1 MRNLFVFIL
10 IAISS
15 SSIAQNT
22 NEKIIQNNYLLAENY
37 YRENAFEKAT
47 FLYKELYD
55 NSPFNTNYLERLI
68 SCYQETDR
76 FLIAEKLLKNK
87 IKTNKNHSY
96 LYVYLGYNYEKQ
108 QLKDTAEINYKI
120 ALTSL
125 NKSTIYA
132 AVIGGL
138 FKEYN
143 LLDNAILAYEKAMQI
158 NKNANY
164 IFQIAEI
171 YGEKGNYKKMF
182 ESYIELVDSNDR
194 YFNVIQRYAS
204 KYITEDSTNEAN
216 VLFRKTLL
224 KKSASKPKDVWNVL
238 LSWLF
243 TQQRDYTKALIQEK
257 ALFQRKQE
265 DLSAIF
271 TIGKTAFENN
281 AFDASQKC
289 FNFVIEK
296 SNTKSEVINANLYLT
311 KIAVATK
318 SPEVKKLFLNIFKRF
333 GKNTA
338 TIAIQ
343 VGYAEFLTFYK
354 NKPTKAIVILKEAL
368 SYANSKFDKARIK
381 LKLGDVLVFTGKF
394 NTALIYFSQIQT
406 QLKNHELGQEARYK
420 IAQTSYFK
428 GDFDWA
434 KAQLKILKSATTQL
448 IANDAVALYLKI
460 SDNEPVDSIPSGL
473 KQLAKAELLAFQ
485 NKNDAALKEL
495 NNLFTQKNVFVNGLI
510 PGEVI
515 FDDVL
520 FLQAKLLVKQ
530 NKYEQALV
538 SLSKIIAADNQGFLT
553 DDIYFMMAEIYHNK
567 INNRKKAQEYY
578 QKIIFEHAS
587 SIHLVDA
594 RRRYRKLR
602 GDKI

>member
-1 MRNLFVFIL
+1 MRNLFFFIL
-10 IAISS
+10 LTISGL
-15 SSIAQNT
+15 SIAQGT
-22 NEKIIQNNYLLAENY
+22 GEKIIQNDYLLAENY
-37 YRENAFEKAT
+37 YRESAYEKAT
-47 FLYKELYD
+47 LLYKKLYD
-55 NSPFNTNYLERLI
+55 SSPFNSNYLERLI
-68 SCYQETDR
+68 SCYQETGG
-76 FLIAEKLLKNK
+76 FLIAEQLLKSK
-87 IKTNKNHSY
+87 IKTNKDQGY

-108 QLKDTAEINYKI
+108 QLKNKAAINYKI
-120 ALTSL
+120 ALNSID
-125 NKSTIYA
+125 KSTTYA

-143 LLDNAILAYEKAMQI
+143 LLDNAVLAYEKAMKI
-158 NKNANY
+158 NKNGNY
-164 IFQIAEI
+164 IFQIAQI

>member
-1 MRNLFVFIL
+1 MRNLFFFIL
-10 IAISS
+10 LTISGL
-15 SSIAQNT
+15 SIAQGT
-22 NEKIIQNNYLLAENY
+22 GEKIIQNDYLLAENY
-37 YRENAFEKAT
+37 YRESAYEKAT
-47 FLYKELYD
+47 LLYKKLYD
-55 NSPFNTNYLERLI
+55 SSPFNSNYLERLI
-68 SCYQETDR
+68 SCYQETGG
-76 FLIAEKLLKNK
+76 FLIAEQLLKSK
-87 IKTNKNHSY
+87 IKTNKDQGY

-108 QLKDTAEINYKI
+108 QLKNKAAINYKI
-120 ALTSL
+120 ALNSID
-125 NKSTIYA
+125 KSTTYA

-143 LLDNAILAYEKAMQI
+143 LLDNAVLAYEKAMKI
-158 NKNANY
+158 NKNGNY
-164 IFQIAEI
+164 IFQIAQI

-495 NNLFTQKNVFVNGLI
+495 NNLFMQKNVFVNGLI

-538 SLSKIIAADNQGFLT
+538 SLSKIITADNQGFLT

>member
-1 MRNLFVFIL
+1 MRNLFFFIL
-10 IAISS
+10 LTISGL
-15 SSIAQNT
+15 SIAQGT
-22 NEKIIQNNYLLAENY
+22 GEKIIQNDYLLAENY
-37 YRENAFEKAT
+37 YRESAYEKAT
-47 FLYKELYD
+47 LLYKKLYD
-55 NSPFNTNYLERLI
+55 SSPFNSNYLERLI
-68 SCYQETDR
+68 SCYQETGG
-76 FLIAEKLLKNK
+76 FLIAEQLLKSK
-87 IKTNKNHSY
+87 IKTNKDQGY

-108 QLKDTAEINYKI
+108 QLKNKAAINYKI
-120 ALTSL
+120 ALNSID
-125 NKSTIYA
+125 KSTTYA

-143 LLDNAILAYEKAMQI
+143 LLDNAVLAYEKAMKI
-158 NKNANY
+158 NKNGNY
-164 IFQIAEI
+164 IFQIAQI

-311 KIAVATK
+311 KIAIATK

-354 NKPTKAIVILKEAL
+354 NKPTKAIVVLKEAL

>member
-1 MRNLFVFIL
+1 MRNLFFFIL
-10 IAISS
+10 LTISGL
-15 SSIAQNT
+15 SIAQGT
-22 NEKIIQNNYLLAENY
+22 GEKIIQNDYLLAENY
-37 YRENAFEKAT
+37 YRESAYEKAT
-47 FLYKELYD
+47 LLYKKLYD
-55 NSPFNTNYLERLI
+55 SSPFNSNYLERLI
-68 SCYQETDR
+68 SCYQETGG
-76 FLIAEKLLKNK
+76 FLIAEQLLKSK
-87 IKTNKNHSY
+87 IKTNKDQGY

-108 QLKDTAEINYKI
+108 QLKNKAAINYKI
-120 ALTSL
+120 ALNSID
-125 NKSTIYA
+125 KSTTYA
-132 AVIGGL
+132 ALIGGL

-143 LLDNAILAYEKAMQI
+143 LLDNAVLAYEKAMKI
-158 NKNANY
+158 NKNGNY
-164 IFQIAEI
+164 IFQIAQI

-354 NKPTKAIVILKEAL
+354 NKPTKAIVVLREAL
-368 SYANSKFDKARIK
+368 LYAKSKFDKARIK

>member
-108 QLKDTAEINYKI
+108 QLKDAAEINYKI

>member
-1 MRNLFVFIL
+1 MRNLFFFIL
-10 IAISS
+10 LTISGL
-15 SSIAQNT
+15 SIAQGT
-22 NEKIIQNNYLLAENY
+22 GEKIIQNDYLLAENY
-37 YRENAFEKAT
+37 YRESAYEKAT
-47 FLYKELYD
+47 LLYKKLYD
-55 NSPFNTNYLERLI
+55 SSPFNSNYLERLI
-68 SCYQETDR
+68 SCYQETGG
-76 FLIAEKLLKNK
+76 FLIAEQLLKSK
-87 IKTNKNHSY
+87 IKTNKDQGY

-108 QLKDTAEINYKI
+108 QLKNKAAINYKI
-120 ALTSL
+120 ALNSIE
-125 NKSTIYA
+125 KSTTYA

-143 LLDNAILAYEKAMQI
+143 LLDNAVLAYEKAMKI
-158 NKNANY
+158 NKNGNY
-164 IFQIAEI
+164 IFQIAQI

-182 ESYIELVDSNDR
+182 ESYIQLVDSNDR

>member
-1 MRNLFVFIL
+1 MRNLFFFIL
-10 IAISS
+10 LTISGL
-15 SSIAQNT
+15 SIAQGT
-22 NEKIIQNNYLLAENY
+22 GEKIIQNDYLLAENY
-37 YRENAFEKAT
+37 YRESAYEKAT
-47 FLYKELYD
+47 LLYKKLYD
-55 NSPFNTNYLERLI
+55 SSPFNSNYLERLI
-68 SCYQETDR
+68 SCYQETGG
-76 FLIAEKLLKNK
+76 FLIAEQLLKSK
-87 IKTNKNHSY
+87 IKTNKDQGY

-108 QLKDTAEINYKI
+108 QLKNKAAINYKI
-120 ALTSL
+120 ALNSID
-125 NKSTIYA
+125 KSTTYA
-132 AVIGGL
+132 ALIGGL

-143 LLDNAILAYEKAMQI
+143 LLDNAVLAYEKAMKI
-158 NKNANY
+158 NKNGNY
-164 IFQIAEI
+164 IFQIAQI

>member
-1 MRNLFVFIL
+1 MRNLFFFIL
-10 IAISS
+10 LTISGL
-15 SSIAQNT
+15 SIAQGT
-22 NEKIIQNNYLLAENY
+22 GEKIIQNDYLLAENY
-37 YRENAFEKAT
+37 YRESAYEKAT
-47 FLYKELYD
+47 LLYKKLYD
-55 NSPFNTNYLERLI
+55 SSPFNSNYLERLI
-68 SCYQETDR
+68 SCYQETGG
-76 FLIAEKLLKNK
+76 FLIAEQLLKSK
-87 IKTNKNHSY
+87 IKTNKDQGY

-108 QLKDTAEINYKI
+108 QLKNKAAINYKI
-120 ALTSL
+120 ALNSIE
-125 NKSTIYA
+125 KSTTYA

-143 LLDNAILAYEKAMQI
+143 LLDNAVLAYEKAMKI
-158 NKNANY
+158 NKNGNY
-164 IFQIAEI
+164 IFQIAQI

-182 ESYIELVDSNDR
+182 ESYIQLVDSNDR

-368 SYANSKFDKARIK
+368 SYADSKFDKARIK

>member
-1 MRNLFVFIL
+1 MRNLFFFIL
-10 IAISS
+10 LTISGL
-15 SSIAQNT
+15 SIAQGT
-22 NEKIIQNNYLLAENY
+22 GEKIIQNDYHLAENY
-37 YRENAFEKAT
+37 YRESAYEKAT
-47 FLYKELYD
+47 LLYKKLYD
-55 NSPFNTNYLERLI
+55 SSPFNSNYLERLI
-68 SCYQETDR
+68 SCYQETGG
-76 FLIAEKLLKNK
+76 FLIAEQLLKSK
-87 IKTNKNHSY
+87 IKTNKDQGY

-108 QLKDTAEINYKI
+108 QLKNKAAINYKI
-120 ALTSL
+120 ALNSID
-125 NKSTIYA
+125 KSTTYA

-143 LLDNAILAYEKAMQI
+143 LLDNAVLAYEKAMKI
-158 NKNANY
+158 NKNGNY
-164 IFQIAEI
+164 IFQIAQI

-495 NNLFTQKNVFVNGLI
+495 NNLFMQKNVFVNGLI

>member
-1 MRNLFVFIL
+1 MRNLFFFIL
-10 IAISS
+10 LTISGL
-15 SSIAQNT
+15 SIAQGT
-22 NEKIIQNNYLLAENY
+22 GEKIIQNDYLLAENY
-37 YRENAFEKAT
+37 YRESAYEKAT
-47 FLYKELYD
+47 LLYKKLYD
-55 NSPFNTNYLERLI
+55 SSPFNSNYLERLI
-68 SCYQETDR
+68 SCYQETGG
-76 FLIAEKLLKNK
+76 FLIAEQLLKSK
-87 IKTNKNHSY
+87 IKTNKDQGY

-108 QLKDTAEINYKI
+108 QLKNKAAINYKI
-120 ALTSL
+120 ALNSID
-125 NKSTIYA
+125 KSTTYA

-143 LLDNAILAYEKAMQI
+143 LLDNAVLAYEKAMKI
-158 NKNANY
+158 NKNGNY
-164 IFQIAEI
+164 IFQIAQI

-311 KIAVATK
+311 KIAIATK

>member
-1 MRNLFVFIL
+1 M
-10 IAISS
+10 
-15 SSIAQNT
+15 SIAQGT
-22 NEKIIQNNYLLAENY
+22 NEKIIQNDYLLAENY
-37 YRENAFEKAT
+37 YRENAYEKAT
-47 FLYKELYD
+47 LLYKKLYD
-55 NSPFNTNYLERLI
+55 SSPFNSNYLERLV

-76 FLIAEKLLKNK
+76 FLIAEQLLKDK
-87 IKTNKNHSY
+87 IKINKDHGY

-120 ALTSL
+120 ALNSL

-164 IFQIAEI
+164 IFQIAQI

-204 KYITEDSTNEAN
+204 KYITEDSENEAN
-216 VLFRKTLL
+216 ILFRKTLL
-224 KKSASKPKDVWNVL
+224 KKSASKPKNVWNIL

-243 TQQRDYTKALIQEK
+243 TQQKDYTKALIQEK
-257 ALFQRKQE
+257 ALFQRSQE

-271 TIGKTAFENN
+271 TVGKTAFKNN

-289 FNFVIEK
+289 FNFVVEK
-296 SNTKSEVINANLYLT
+296 SKTKSEIINANLYLT

-318 SPEVKKLFLNIFKRF
+318 NPETKKLFSSIFNRF

-338 TIAIQ
+338 TIKVQ
-343 VGYAEFLTFYK
+343 VGYADFLTFYE
-354 NKPTKAIVILKEAL
+354 NKPTEAIIVLEEAL
-368 SYANSKFDKARIK
+368 LYANSKFDKARIK

-406 QLKNHELGQEARYK
+406 QLKNHELAQEARFK

-485 NKNDAALKEL
+485 NKNNAALSEL
-495 NNLFTQKNVFVNGLI
+495 NNLFTQKEVFINGLI

-515 FDDVL
+515 YDDVL
-520 FLQAKLLVKQ
+520 FFQAKLLVKQ
-530 NKYEQALV
+530 NKYEQALL

-567 INNRKKAQEYY
+567 IKNKEKAQEYY
-578 QKIIFEHAS
+578 QKIIFEHPS

-594 RRRYRKLR
+594 RKRYRKLR

>member
-1 MRNLFVFIL
+1 MRNLFFFIL
-10 IAISS
+10 LTISGL
-15 SSIAQNT
+15 SIAQGT
-22 NEKIIQNNYLLAENY
+22 GEKIIQNDYLLAENY
-37 YRENAFEKAT
+37 YRESAYEKAT
-47 FLYKELYD
+47 LLYKKLYD
-55 NSPFNTNYLERLI
+55 SSPFNSNYLERLI
-68 SCYQETDR
+68 SCYQETGG
-76 FLIAEKLLKNK
+76 FLIAEQLLKSK
-87 IKTNKNHSY
+87 IKTNKDQGY

-108 QLKDTAEINYKI
+108 QLKNKAAINYKI
-120 ALTSL
+120 ALNSID
-125 NKSTIYA
+125 KSTTYA

-143 LLDNAILAYEKAMQI
+143 LLDNAVLAYEKAMKI
-158 NKNANY
+158 NKNGNY
-164 IFQIAEI
+164 IFQIAQI

-182 ESYIELVDSNDR
+182 ESYIQLVDSNDR

-311 KIAVATK
+311 KIAIATK

>member
-1 MRNLFVFIL
+1 MRNLFFFIL
-10 IAISS
+10 LTISGL
-15 SSIAQNT
+15 SIAQGT
-22 NEKIIQNNYLLAENY
+22 GEKIIQNDYLLAENY
-37 YRENAFEKAT
+37 YRESAYEKAT
-47 FLYKELYD
+47 LLYKKLYD
-55 NSPFNTNYLERLI
+55 SSPFNSNYLERLI
-68 SCYQETDR
+68 SCYQETGG
-76 FLIAEKLLKNK
+76 FLIAEQLLKSK
-87 IKTNKNHSY
+87 IKTNKDQGY

-108 QLKDTAEINYKI
+108 QLKNKAAINYKI
-120 ALTSL
+120 ALNSIE
-125 NKSTIYA
+125 KSTTYA

-143 LLDNAILAYEKAMQI
+143 LLDNAVLAYEKAMKI
-158 NKNANY
+158 NKNGNY
-164 IFQIAEI
+164 IFQIAQI

>member
-1 MRNLFVFIL
+1 MRNLFFFIL
-10 IAISS
+10 LTISGL
-15 SSIAQNT
+15 SIAQGT
-22 NEKIIQNNYLLAENY
+22 GEKIIQNDYLLAENY
-37 YRENAFEKAT
+37 YRESAYEKAT
-47 FLYKELYD
+47 LLYKKLYD
-55 NSPFNTNYLERLI
+55 SSPFNSNYLERLI
-68 SCYQETDR
+68 SCYQETGG
-76 FLIAEKLLKNK
+76 FLIAEQLLKSK
-87 IKTNKNHSY
+87 IKTNKDQGY

-108 QLKDTAEINYKI
+108 QLKNKAAINYKI
-120 ALTSL
+120 ALNSID
-125 NKSTIYA
+125 KSTTYA

-143 LLDNAILAYEKAMQI
+143 LLDNAVLAYEKAMKI
-158 NKNANY
+158 NKNGNY
-164 IFQIAEI
+164 IFQIAQI

-182 ESYIELVDSNDR
+182 ESYIQLVDSNDR

>member
-1 MRNLFVFIL
+1 MRNLFFFIL

-15 SSIAQNT
+15 WSSAQDT
-22 NEKIIQNNYLLAENY
+22 NEKIIQNDYLLAENY
-37 YRENAFEKAT
+37 YRENAYNKAT
-47 FLYKELYD
+47 LLYKKLYD
-55 NSPFNTNYLERLI
+55 SSPFNSRYLERLI
-68 SCYQETDR
+68 SCYQETDK
-76 FLIAEKLLKNK
+76 FLIAEQLLKNK
-87 IKTNKNHSY
+87 IKTNKDHGY

-108 QLKDTAEINYKI
+108 QLKDRAAINYKI
-120 ALTSL
+120 ALNSL

-132 AVIGGL
+132 AVIGAL

-143 LLDNAILAYEKAMQI
+143 LLDNAILAYEKAMKI

-164 IFQIAEI
+164 IFQIAQI

-182 ESYIELVDSNDR
+182 ESYVEIVDSNDR
-194 YFNVIQRYAS
+194 YFNVIQRYTS
-204 KYITEDSTNEAN
+204 KYITEDSENEAN
-216 VLFRKTLL
+216 ILFKKTLL
-224 KKSASKPKDVWNVL
+224 KKAASKPKDVWNVL

-243 TQQRDYTKALIQEK
+243 TQQKDYAKALIQEK

-271 TIGKTAFENN
+271 TVGKTAFENN
-281 AFDASQKC
+281 AFETSQKC
-289 FNFVIEK
+289 FNFIVEK
-296 SNTKSEVINANLYLT
+296 SNTKSEIINANLYLT

-318 SPEVKKLFLNIFKRF
+318 SPETKKLFSSIFKRF
-333 GKNTA
+333 GKNAA
-338 TIAIQ
+338 TIKIQ
-343 VGYAEFLTFYK
+343 VGYADFLTFYK
-354 NKPTKAIVILKEAL
+354 NKPTEAIIVLKEAL
-368 SYANSKFDKARIK
+368 LYANSKFDKARIK

-406 QLKNHELGQEARYK
+406 QLKNHELAQEARFK
-420 IAQTSYFK
+420 VAQTSYFK
-428 GDFDWA
+428 GDFEWA

-485 NKNDAALKEL
+485 NKNDAALNEL
-495 NNLFTQKNVFVNGLI
+495 NNLFTQKEVFVNGLI

-515 FDDVL
+515 YDDVL
-520 FLQAKLLVKQ
+520 FFQAKLLVKQ
-530 NKYEQALV
+530 NKYKQALL

-553 DDIYFMMAEIYHNK
+553 DAIYFMMAEIYHNK
-567 INNRKKAQEYY
+567 IKNREKAKEYY

-594 RRRYRKLR
+594 RKRYRKLR